1 MTRQGAARAG
11 RGFALFILNEEMDDI
26 IKIVESLEKSS
37 LLIDD
42 ARKTLKHKI
51 KKQEDGFLPS
61 IMASIAASLIAP
73 MASSLTQPVPFS
85 LINSISGKWQE
96 GGFLLLLVLPLRM
109 KVFEKE
115 IRRVGRG
122 YMNKI
127 F

>member
-1 MTRQGAARAG
+1 
-11 RGFALFILNEEMDDI
+11 MDDI

-51 KKQEDGFLPS
+51 KKQEDGFLPP

-73 MASSLTQPVPFS
+73 MASSLTQPAPFS